1 MKHRSL
7 PLGLGACLALAALSL
22 LLPFGPLFDSWAWLV
37 WGRELLDLELDTAAG
52 PSWKPLPVLVAAPLT
67 LAGDAAPELWLF
79 IVRAGWLAV
88 PVLAWRL
95 AARLEGSGRGAGVA
109 AGALAAVSV
118 VLISDDFTSWVRQGA
133 GGLSEPVLVAL
144 VLGAIE
150 AALAR
155 RHGLALGLVFAAC
168 LLRPEAWP
176 FAALYAW
183 HLVRAGEARP
193 APVVFG
199 AAVVAGLWL
208 APDLLA
214 ADNAL
219 EGAERARGGGFEP
232 GDALTVLG
240 RALEMPLFLLWP
252 ASLAAVVVARRRGGR
267 VPGVLAAGAAAWI
280 ALVAAMATA
289 GFAGLPRFMAPAAAV
304 VCVLGAVGVLRVVKA
319 LPGRTAL
326 AAASLALGAIAIQGG
341 IRAAQVPG
349 ELERA
354 RDDEALLEP
363 LISLAGS
370 DPDSFGCRPLS
381 VGDFRAQPPLAW
393 ELRFGLTEVLPT
405 TSVFTPSGTLVVGP
419 RTRPEL
425 AAEARSRGEPAGRA
439 GGWEVIRTGACQ
451 EP

>member
-37 WGRELLDLELDTAAG
+37 WGRELLDLDLDTGAG

-155 RHGLALGLVFAAC
+155 RHGLALGLGLAAC

-183 HLVRAGEARP
+183 HLVRAGEARR
-193 APVVFG
+193 APVVLG
-199 AAVVAGLWL
+199 AAMVAGLWL
-208 APDLLA
+208 GPDLLA

-267 VPGVLAAGAAAWI
+267 VPGVLAAGAVAWI

-289 GFAGLPRFMAPAAAV
+289 GFAGLPRFMAPAAAL
-304 VCVLGAVGVLRVVKA
+304 VCVLGAVGTVWSLRSLPPRAAA
-319 LPGRTAL
+319 LATAL
-326 AAASLALGAIAIQGG
+326 VILAVVVDGGFRAEKIA
-341 IRAAQVPG
+341 G

-363 LISLAGS
+363 LARLADAEPGLFS
-370 DPDSFGCRPLS
+370 CRPLS

-393 ELRFGLTEVLPT
+393 ELQGPLREVLPT
-405 TSVFTPSGTLVVGP
+405 TSVFTPGGTLVVGS

-425 AAEARSRGEPAGRA
+425 TAEARSRGEPAGRA
-439 GGWEVIRTGACQ
+439 GSWEVLRTGACA